1 MEINESKLI
10 EHEVRLRKL
19 RLSKEVLE
27 TKRSTIRWLALSLG
41 VINPGESRQGAIPV
55 LDAIFNFQFVQKK
68 DPSVPEISEYIT
80 AVWEPI
86 NDKTLRYHL
95 LQLKKA
101 KLVDNSKGKYY
112 LQQQD
117 GADKYDESAWIS
129 GYLESQIS
137 IIKPGMVEALRQL
150 KSR

>member
-1 MEINESKLI
+1 M
-10 EHEVRLRKL
+10 
-19 RLSKEVLE
+19 SKEVLE
-27 TKRSTIRWLALSLG
+27 TRRSTIRWLALSLG

-80 AVWEPI
+80 GAWEPI

-101 KLVDNSKGKYY
+101 KLVENSKGKYIPDAAGRSGQIRRGR
-112 LQQQD
+112 LD
-117 GADKYDESAWIS
+117 IRISRVADKHYKTWNGRSAKTVEEQVIPCRRRTRTY
-129 GYLESQIS
+129 GYTSQ
-137 IIKPGMVEALRQL
+137 
-150 KSR
+150 